1 MPSLCGRLF
10 LPAALCSAPRNWG
23 KSVTLLCSMTL
34 SGMGP
39 SLAVEVATTRA
50 GFEAYVEKLLA
61 PSVSTRQVAV
71 MNNLTAHK
79 GGVG

>member
-1 MPSLCGRLF
+1 
-10 LPAALCSAPRNWG
+10 
-23 KSVTLLCSMTL
+23 MTL

-61 PSVSTRQVAV
+61 PSVSTGQVAV